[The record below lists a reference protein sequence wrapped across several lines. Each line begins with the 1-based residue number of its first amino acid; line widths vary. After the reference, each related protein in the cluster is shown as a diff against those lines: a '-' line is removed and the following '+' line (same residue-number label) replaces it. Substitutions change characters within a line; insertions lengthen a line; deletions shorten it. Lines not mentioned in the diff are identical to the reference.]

1 MFDFLNNFFLTIKFI
16 FLEGEVFHYTFVTI
30 KIAGGILSGNLI

>member
-1 MFDFLNNFFLTIKFI
+1 MAAKFI
-16 FLEGEVFHYTFVTI
+16 FMKGEVFHYTFVTI